1 MQKIRNQHKMR
12 RSSSRARQPAKCVPS
27 HRLLVP
33 AFLGA
38 LLLVSSSISF
48 DTTAKSNT
56 VFVSAT
62 VSSSSMSFFGK
73 RSASKSKIGT
83 ASAAASSIITATQT
97 PPRGGAAST
106 SASFAGLDAD
116 TLRSLGVDESEI
128 GDLFLDET
136 DGEFAAPGVSSRRQ
150 QRAVKR
156 NAVVEDEE
164 EDEYEWESDGDD
176 EDGMESAEEEY
187 DEEEE
192 EADMPTDAFDQ
203 EYDFEEYEE
212 YEDEDVGEEWW
223 RNPLGRYQ
231 NDADEYDD
239 VGEESEYEDEPS
251 SIEEILGEEEDEEEE
266 EAQPTQRG
274 RNSANKKSRAAASA
288 KGKKPSIG
296 LPTFGGKKKASKSSS
311 AVVKRKNSKTKSSV
325 ATTSSSSWSVPTPL
339 GKVKVQLPAA
349 AALGPLTTLV
359 GSLLAK
365 TSPTVP
371 IILSLGLANYLLGL
385 VRSMHP
391 QDSAEEDV
399 DQEYQQ
405 YNDGYQ
411 DEMNEEDYGWDQQ
424 QQEQDED
431 VPMDGDGDFDE
442 YQQQE
447 QYPEDDVDL
456 ARGPNILERLAN
468 SMPKVSSMFGRGD
481 QTNDGEY
488 QEQKPSRRMMRR
500 MRRNRKR
507 SFRRDDEVQ
516 ALYERAET
524 AEAER
529 DTIEREYELSSKQLQ
544 GMQQQVQAISKTN
557 TYLKAQLRDIQRSSE
572 SAVLAER
579 KKADEEMARVRES
592 LVDVLERERRLM
604 RAQMMKASNRL
615 RTLMEDE
622 ADALSEDDGQ
632 FAK

>member
-27 HRLLVP
+27 HRLP

-73 RSASKSKIGT
+73 RSTSKTNTGT
-83 ASAAASSIITATQT
+83 AASSMITATQT

-150 QRAVKR
+150 RAVER
-156 NAVVEDEE
+156 NPVVEDEE
-164 EDEYEWESDGDD
+164 EEEYEWESDGDD
-176 EDGMESAEEEY
+176 EDAMESAEEEY
-187 DEEEE
+187 DDEEEE
-192 EADMPTDAFDQ
+192 PDAPADAFDQ
-203 EYDFEEYEE
+203 DYDFEEYEE
-212 YEDEDVGEEWW
+212 YEDDDEDVGEEWW

-239 VGEESEYEDEPS
+239 VEEESEYDDEPS

-311 AVVKRKNSKTKSSV
+311 AVVKRKNSKAKSSV

-424 QQEQDED
+424 QQEQGA
-431 VPMDGDGDFDE
+431 VSMDGDGDFDE

-447 QYPEDDVDL
+447 QYPEDDVDS
-456 ARGPNILERLAN
+456 AKGPGVLERLAN
-468 SMPKVSSMFGRGD
+468 SMPKVPSMFGRGD